1 VKLNEPS
8 AQEQPATSLV
18 APVEPI
24 KAHDRRL
31 VLHRA
36 GWLWHVQYRRVV
48 RGKNKNNGMQR
59 LVLRSMRSSATR
71 LPKRWN
77 GQELDFV
84 DSREI
89 HGKLTIVAGEFA
101 DFILCVEKML
111 RTLLSLEMLAKH
123 NHDLLNVAWETLD
136 NERFI
141 SALSG
146 RCLWQPL

>member
-1 VKLNEPS
+1 M
-8 AQEQPATSLV
+8 AV
-18 APVEPI
+18 ACAI
-24 KAHDRRL
+24 QAR
-31 VLHRA
+31 
-36 GWLWHVQYRRVV
+36 G

-77 GQELDFV
+77 GQELAFV

-111 RTLLSLEMLAKH
+111 RTLLSLEMLAKY